1 MAYLEGRTYF
11 DADSH
16 VMEVPGWLE
25 GYADP
30 GIRARLK
37 PLSTGLDATLAAGIR
52 EAALVDSRPRAAEAE
67 AGFMSLKGWD
77 GIGATDSAARSR
89 ALDLL
94 GVAGQLVFPTFAV
107 TQFMGDDLDLY
118 YGGARA
124 LNRAMAAF
132 CADDKRM
139 VAVGTVPLEDPMSA
153 VACAREAIR
162 EGCGAIWVP
171 TKPPAERSPF
181 HPDLDAFW
189 ETLVEADVPFV
200 VHIGLGGKMLRD
212 SFRNNGRPE
221 PRDWLGG
228 GENLRSKD
236 FAVVQHSPEAFLSC
250 MVLDGHLERF
260 PTLRGGCIE
269 LGAMWVVPLLER
281 LDRAQDLFSR
291 SEPDLAALPLRA
303 SEYVRRQLK
312 FTPFAHEP
320 LGWMVEQAGADLFM
334 FSTDYPHPEGG
345 RDPVAKFEAA
355 LGEVDESVRARFY
368 ASNYAKL
375 MAIESVVGTGR

>member
-1 MAYLEGRTYF
+1 MAYLEGRTCF

-25 GYADP
+25 GFADP
-30 GIRARLK
+30 ATRARLR
-37 PLSTGLDATLAAGIR
+37 PLSTGLDDTLGARIR
-52 EAALVDSRPRAAEAE
+52 EAALADSRPRPAEDE

-77 GIGATDSAARSR
+77 GIGATDSTARSR

-94 GVAGQLVFPTFAV
+94 GVESQLVFPTFAA
-107 TQFMGDDLDLY
+107 TQFMGPDLDLY

-124 LNRAMAAF
+124 LNKAMAAF
-132 CADDKRM
+132 CAADARM
-139 VAVGTVPLEDPMSA
+139 VAVGMVPLEDPVSA
-153 VACAREAIR
+153 VTCAREAIS

-171 TKPPAERSPF
+171 TKPPADRSPF
-181 HPDLDAFW
+181 HPDLDGFW
-189 ETLVEADVPFV
+189 EVLVEADVPFV
-200 VHIGLGGKMLRD
+200 VHIGLGGKALRE
-212 SFRNNGRPE
+212 SFRRNGRPE

-228 GENLRSKD
+228 GENLRSKE
-236 FAVVQHSPEAFLSC
+236 FAVVHQSPEAFLSC

-269 LGAMWVVPLLER
+269 LGAMWVVALLER

-312 FTPFAHEP
+312 FTPFPHEP
-320 LGWMVEQAGADLFM
+320 LGWMIEQTGPELFM

-345 RDPVAKFEAA
+345 RDPQARFEAA
-355 LGEVDESVRARFY
+355 LGEADDLVRERFY
-368 ASNYAKL
+368 ASNYADL
-375 MAIESVVGTGR
+375 MRIESVVATAR